1 MGRAERPLVREGV
14 RDYIVDLTIDS
25 MRRTVAGPEGCLVIV
40 PAGHH
45 VEVEV
50 PDALAA
56 IWAAGV
62 QDDNSARPEALNH
75 GPADSLHQRDGVGEI
90 LSRCVEDTY

>member
-1 MGRAERPLVREGV
+1 LREGI
-14 RDYIVDLTIDS
+14 RDCFVDRAMHS
-25 MRRTVAGPEGCLVIV
+25 MRRTVAGPEGRLVIV

-45 VEVEV
+45 MEVQV

-62 QDDNSARPEALNH
+62 QDDNSARPKALNH
-75 GPADSLHQRDGVGEI
+75 GAADSLHQRDGLGEI
-90 LSRCVEDTY
+90 LSRCVKDTY